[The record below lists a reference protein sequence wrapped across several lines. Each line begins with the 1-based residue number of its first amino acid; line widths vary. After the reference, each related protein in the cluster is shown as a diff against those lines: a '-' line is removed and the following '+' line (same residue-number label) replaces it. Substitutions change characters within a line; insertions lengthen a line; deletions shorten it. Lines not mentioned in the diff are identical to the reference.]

1 MYKRKT
7 SNLPDS
13 ILKVIGSSRTTR
25 FDAKDFLDAIIR
37 EWGGIEKFASDI
49 VSDMRSAS
57 LGPTAKTRYYEMINR
72 LIIYITSTS
81 PAEAPVSELDDVS
94 LLAAAT
100 EAVSE
105 LVKKGAISDPSL
117 ESPSPPTKKG
127 RK

>member
-1 MYKRKT
+1 MYQRKT

-13 ILKVIGSSRTTR
+13 ILKVIGSSRATR

-105 LVKKGAISDPSL
+105 LVKKGAISDSGL